1 MEKGKT
7 MNKEMHKVVI
17 VEDNVPLS
25 DAFKEIINDSEDF
38 KVVDAYTSCED
49 AIKYLKQDQPNI
61 ILMDIE
67 LPGMS
72 GVEGTKTIKSLSPD
86 VIIIVVTVYENSE
99 VVFDALCAGA
109 SGYLTKNI
117 SSSRLI
123 EAMKEAILGGAPMSI
138 RIARMVVQSFRKA
151 TNSNLSDR
159 EIEVLKLL
167 ASGKSYQSI
176 GDELFI
182 SRNTIKFHIKNIY
195 EKLQVQNKEQAIKKA
210 NQDKII

>member
-1 MEKGKT
+1 
-7 MNKEMHKVVI
+7 MNKEKYKVVI

-25 DAFKEIINDSEDF
+25 DAFKEIINDTEYF
-38 KVVDAYTSCED
+38 KVIDAYTSCED
-49 AIKYLKQDQPNI
+49 AIKYLKQDRPDI
-61 ILMDIE
+61 VLMDIE

-72 GVEGTKTIKSLSPD
+72 GVEGTKIIKNLSKN

-99 VVFDALCAGA
+99 IVFDALCAGA

-123 EAMKEAILGGAPMSI
+123 EALNEAVKGGAPMSI

-151 TNSNLSDR
+151 TKSNLSDR

>member
-1 MEKGKT
+1 

-182 SRNTIKFHIKNIY
+182 SRNTIKFQIKNIY

>member
-1 MEKGKT
+1 
-7 MNKEMHKVVI
+7 
-17 VEDNVPLS
+17 
-25 DAFKEIINDSEDF
+25 
-38 KVVDAYTSCED
+38 
-49 AIKYLKQDQPNI
+49 
-61 ILMDIE
+61 
-67 LPGMS
+67 
-72 GVEGTKTIKSLSPD
+72 
-86 VIIIVVTVYENSE
+86 
-99 VVFDALCAGA
+99 
-109 SGYLTKNI
+109 
-117 SSSRLI
+117 
-123 EAMKEAILGGAPMSI
+123 MSI

>member
-1 MEKGKT
+1 MEKGEA

-151 TNSNLSDR
+151 NNSNLSDR